1 MFRYGF
7 PKLRAVKMTDEHT
20 SICQFTEPMTV
31 KMEHRLEAG
40 LVPKDDNS
48 GDRTFCPESRSSAV
62 STHDSL
68 VVHPLFLGGTP
79 N

>member
-1 MFRYGF
+1 MQRCPTLMFRYGF

-31 KMEHRLEAG
+31 KMEHRLEAA

-48 GDRTFCPESRSSAV
+48 GDRTFCHESRSNQRFQS
-62 STHDSL
+62 SD
-68 VVHPLFLGGTP
+68 GYK
-79 N
+79 